1 MNRVGTLLTL
11 ILVTLFAAG
20 PFGFAAEKGPSE
32 QELAKISSAAPE
44 KARVAPEKPRKLLIF
59 SKSYGYYHTSIPYG
73 QAAFRIMGQKTG
85 AYEPVVSDDI
95 EMFEPD
101 KLAQFDAVL
110 LNNINED
117 VFAPEDIDKLPLK
130 EYLQAVDKQ
139 HRLEKSL
146 ADFIR
151 SGKGLVAIH
160 AATNA
165 FLDWYEYGDIIGAR
179 FDNHPWLAGSE
190 VTFKVEEPNHPV
202 AAAFSEPTFT
212 ITEETYQFKGPY
224 SRDKLRVLLSIDNGR
239 TKVKL
244 DHVSWIH
251 RRDYD
256 FAISWV
262 KSYGKGRVF
271 YCAIGHEHK
280 HFWNPVILQHY
291 LDGIQFALGDLK
303 ADTTPSAKLKA
314 KAKKA
319 NN

>member
-1 MNRVGTLLTL
+1 MNRVTSILNLSI
-11 ILVTLFAAG
+11 ILVLVAV

-32 QELAKISSAAPE
+32 QELGKISSAAPD
-44 KARVAPEKPRKLLIF
+44 KPRVAPEKPHKLLIF

-139 HRLEKSL
+139 RRLEKSL

-165 FLDWYEYGDIIGAR
+165 FLDWYEYGNIIGAR

-190 VTFKVEEPNHPV
+190 VTFKIEQPNHPV

-303 ADTTPSAKLKA
+303 ADTTPMSKTQSQG
-314 KAKKA
+314 KKSK
-319 NN
+319 